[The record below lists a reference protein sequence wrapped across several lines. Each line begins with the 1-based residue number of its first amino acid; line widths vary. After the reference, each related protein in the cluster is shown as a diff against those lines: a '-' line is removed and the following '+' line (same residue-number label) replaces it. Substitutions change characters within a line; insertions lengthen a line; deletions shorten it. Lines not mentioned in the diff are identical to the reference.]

1 MFLRWYVCFP
11 SPVMAEKRW
20 VTSGLA
26 LDGIT
31 QVYINLAI
39 TTSAG
44 STKRF
49 KSLRPTPLLPTSNLQ
64 TIPWACFLVLS
75 ICKGRTEKHSRWGRL
90 QGGQQGVGTSIRW
103 LWMRTW
109 KSWVSVLHAA
119 HVLAYIDRT
128 LPQMCHYTADQRHIS
143 SSHLWSLQN

>member
-1 MFLRWYVCFP
+1 VFSRRYVRFP
-11 SPVMAEKRW
+11 SPVMAEKRR

-31 QVYINLAI
+31 QVYIDLAI

-64 TIPWACFLVLS
+64 MIPWACFLALS
-75 ICKGRTEKHSRWGRL
+75 ICEGRTEKRSRWGGL
-90 QGGQQGVGTSIRW
+90 QGGQQGVGTSIRR
-103 LWMRTW
+103 L
-109 KSWVSVLHAA
+109 
-119 HVLAYIDRT
+119 
-128 LPQMCHYTADQRHIS
+128 
-143 SSHLWSLQN
+143 